1 MRAPRAFYPA
11 LWLIL
16 ASLPAALAL
25 TPAAVPEPEVS
36 PPGWMAGLDAG
47 VPGAFP
53 PPRPFRAVYRMR
65 WGSVEGARAEVDFRA
80 GPGPG
85 EVQTRVDTHTQGWAR
100 SLFQMDAVNL
110 SVVRLDGL
118 GSVRVDQTESRQKRR
133 DVYHLAFE
141 PGPPPVAVR
150 SHRKAEPASAP
161 ERADG
166 ADRTY
171 SYPALRD
178 INTAFLYLRSL
189 PLESGETHRLVVMT
203 AKSPYLARVR
213 VIGREPVTTL
223 LAGRQPAIAL
233 DLDLEKID
241 TGTGG
246 LKPHKYFRGARVWLG
261 DDADRLLLRAESQI
275 FIGRVSMELERVT
288 R

>member
-1 MRAPRAFYPA
+1 MHPSRALFPA
-11 LWLIL
+11 LWLLL
-16 ASLPAALAL
+16 ASLPVA
-25 TPAAVPEPEVS
+25 PAVATASAPEAP
-36 PPGWMAGLDAG
+36 PPGWVAGLDSG

-53 PPRPFRAVYRMR
+53 PPRPFRAAYRMR
-65 WGSVEGARAEVDFRA
+65 WGNVEGARAEVDFRA
-80 GPGPG
+80 GPGSG
-85 EVQTRVDTHTQGWAR
+85 EAQTRVDTHTQGWAR

-141 PGPPPVAVR
+141 AGPPPVAIR
-150 SHRKAEPASAP
+150 SHRKAEPANAP

-166 ADRTY
+166 EDKHY

-189 PLESGETHRLVVMT
+189 PLENGETHSLVVMT

-213 VIGREPVTTL
+213 VVGREPVTTL

-241 TGTGG
+241 IGTGT
-246 LKPHKYFRGARVWLG
+246 LKPHKYFHGARVWLG

-275 FIGRVSMELERVT
+275 FIGRVSMELERLT